1 MALTDPRIGVSRKV
15 SCEIGNWGMT
25 TQRAKEAAGILPTY
39 TDGASVNVLLVPLC
53 LHVLDLIAESNPI
66 SGPSRKARTPKKSFQ
81 KGYRRARTPAELEA
95 ARSVEVHARGQPRYP
110 GQRGRDL
117 SQEPW
122 HRVDRRRGAPL
133 EVSSGALALAHPNQ
147 MASDDR
153 WRQGRIR
160 YNESCSGAEPRRHQ
174 LRRP

>member
-81 KGYRRARTPAELEA
+81 KGYRRARTPAELEGLAKANEVRRLA
-95 ARSVEVHARGQPRYP
+95 AQAKRQARENSEVG
-110 GQRGRDL
+110 
-117 SQEPW
+117 
-122 HRVDRRRGAPL
+122 
-133 EVSSGALALAHPNQ
+133 
-147 MASDDR
+147 
-153 WRQGRIR
+153 
-160 YNESCSGAEPRRHQ
+160 
-174 LRRP
+174 